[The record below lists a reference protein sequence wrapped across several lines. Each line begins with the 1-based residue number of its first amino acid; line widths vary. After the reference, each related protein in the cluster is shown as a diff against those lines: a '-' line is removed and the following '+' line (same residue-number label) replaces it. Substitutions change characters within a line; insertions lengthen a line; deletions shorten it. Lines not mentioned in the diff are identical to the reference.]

1 MSEEFKSGSGSLT
14 SDSLEADDVLAGAEP
29 WDPVE
34 TKLVLW
40 SLAIAAVVLVIGLF
54 VVPSSVLH

>member
-1 MSEEFKSGSGSLT
+1 MSEEIKSGSGSLT

-40 SLAIAAVVLVIGLF
+40 SLAIAVVVLVIGLF
-54 VVPSSVLH
+54 IVPSSVLH